1 MMTIALATFREV
13 IRKKVILVIGSLTV
27 LYLILFSLMIH
38 FAMEDMRKSLAGS
51 VEIVTAAAGLISIIG
66 FYFSSMI
73 VAFVTIMASVGTIS
87 SDIESGLIHS
97 IVSKPI
103 RRREYVL
110 GKYLG
115 ISGLSIGYSAVLY
128 VFLMIINFLFD
139 IPPLNQIQL
148 PVFMQ
153 GLVLFCYEPLVLI
166 SICLFGSVVL
176 KTMNNGILAIGIY
189 ILGMIGS
196 MMEQIGTMIEL
207 NGLVQWGIV
216 ISLISPFDSIYR
228 KMMSVVYSS
237 MNLIGTSFAGPFF
250 ISQKVPS
257 IWMML
262 YSLVFCLGF
271 ILLAI
276 RKFNTKDIS

>member
-1 MMTIALATFREV
+1 MMTITLATFREV

-27 LYLILFSLMIH
+27 LYLVLFSLMIH
-38 FAMEDMRKSLAGS
+38 FAMEDMRKSFIDS
-51 VEIVTAAAGLISIIG
+51 VEIVTTAAGIISIMG

-73 VAFVTIMASVGTIS
+73 VAFVTIMASAGTIS

-97 IVSKPI
+97 IISKPI

-115 ISGLSIGYSAVLY
+115 IAGLTIGYSTFLY
-128 VFLMIINFLFD
+128 VSLMVINFIFN
-139 IPPLNQIQL
+139 IPLMNQIQPL
-148 PVFMQ
+148 VFLQ
-153 GLVLFCYEPLVLI
+153 GFVLFCYEPLVLI

-189 ILGMIGS
+189 ILGMIGG
-196 MMEQIGTMIEL
+196 MMEQIGTAIEL

-228 KMMSVVYSS
+228 KMMSVVFSS
-237 MNLIGTSFAGPFF
+237 MNLIGTAFAGPFF
-250 ISQKVPS
+250 ISQRVPS
-257 IWMML
+257 IWMMV
-262 YSLVFCLGF
+262 YTLVFCLGF
-271 ILLAI
+271 ILMAI
-276 RKFNTKDIS
+276 RKFNSKDIG

>member
-27 LYLILFSLMIH
+27 IYLVLFSLMIH
-38 FAMEDMRKSLAGS
+38 FAMEDMRKSLAGN
-51 VEIVTAAAGLISIIG
+51 VEIVRAAAGLISITG

-73 VAFVTIMASVGTIS
+73 VAFVAIMASVGTIS

-115 ISGLSIGYSAVLY
+115 ITGLSIGYSAILY
-128 VFLMIINFLFD
+128 AFLMVINFLFD
-139 IPPLNQIQL
+139 IPPLNQIQPL
-148 PVFMQ
+148 VFMQ
-153 GLVLFCYEPLVLI
+153 GLVLFCFEPLVLI
-166 SICLFGSVVL
+166 SICLFGSVML

-196 MMEQIGTMIEL
+196 MMEQIGTMIQL

-237 MNLIGTSFAGPFF
+237 INLIGTSFAGPFF

-271 ILLAI
+271 ILLAV
-276 RKFNTKDIS
+276 RKFNSKDIS

>member
-1 MMTIALATFREV
+1 MTIALATFREV

-27 LYLILFSLMIH
+27 IYLVLFSLMIH
-38 FAMEDMRKSLAGS
+38 FAMEDMRKSLAGN
-51 VEIVTAAAGLISIIG
+51 VEIVRAAAGLISITG

-73 VAFVTIMASVGTIS
+73 VAFVAIMASVGTIS

-115 ISGLSIGYSAVLY
+115 ITGLSIGYSAILY
-128 VFLMIINFLFD
+128 AFLMVINFLFD
-139 IPPLNQIQL
+139 IPPLNQIQPL
-148 PVFMQ
+148 VFMQ
-153 GLVLFCYEPLVLI
+153 GLVLFCFEPLVLI
-166 SICLFGSVVL
+166 SICLFGSVML

-196 MMEQIGTMIEL
+196 MMEQIGTMIQL
-207 NGLVQWGIV
+207 NGLVKWGIV

-237 MNLIGTSFAGPFF
+237 INLIGTSFAGPFF

-271 ILLAI
+271 ILLAV
-276 RKFNTKDIS
+276 RKFNSKDIS

>member
-1 MMTIALATFREV
+1 MTIALATFREV

-27 LYLILFSLMIH
+27 IYLVLFSLMIH
-38 FAMEDMRKSLAGS
+38 FAMEDMRKSLAGN
-51 VEIVTAAAGLISIIG
+51 VEIVRAAAGLISITG

-73 VAFVTIMASVGTIS
+73 VAFVAIMASVGTIS

-115 ISGLSIGYSAVLY
+115 ITGLSIGYSAILY
-128 VFLMIINFLFD
+128 AFLMVINFLFD
-139 IPPLNQIQL
+139 IPPLNQIQPL
-148 PVFMQ
+148 VFMQ
-153 GLVLFCYEPLVLI
+153 GLVLFCFEPLVLI
-166 SICLFGSVVL
+166 SICLFGSVML

-196 MMEQIGTMIEL
+196 MMEQIGTMIQL

-237 MNLIGTSFAGPFF
+237 INLIGTSFAGPFF

-271 ILLAI
+271 ILLAV
-276 RKFNTKDIS
+276 RKFNSKDIS